1 MRMDTEL
8 TMTLAFFA
16 GLGGAGHCL
25 GMCGAFAG
33 ASGLTCAGRSAP
45 STIRALAAYHLARI
59 AAYTLI
65 GALAAAIGSTL
76 VLDGRMGLAQ
86 SVLYI
91 AAGLWVILIG
101 LRALYLPWLPG
112 PQVARGPVVISR
124 HRLIVPGLPRHALA
138 GWLNGWMPCALVFSL
153 AVKAATAP
161 SIGHGAAW
169 LLAFGLGTLSA
180 MASASALARWLTEAG
195 TWPKRIAGIAVV
207 LLGVQSVITGI
218 DFFLVMRHLA

>member
-1 MRMDTEL
+1 MRMETEL
-8 TMTLAFFA
+8 TVMLAFLA

-33 ASGLTCAGRSAP
+33 ASGLTCANRSAP
-45 STIRALAAYHLARI
+45 STIQALVLYHLARI

-65 GALAAAIGSTL
+65 GGLAAAIGSTL

-86 SVLYI
+86 SVLYV
-91 AAGLWVILIG
+91 AAGLWVIVIG
-101 LRALYLPWLPG
+101 LRALYLPFLPG
-112 PQVARGPVVISR
+112 LRVTRWNMALFRNPWFAT
-124 HRLIVPGLPRHALA
+124 GLPGHALA

-169 LLAFGLGTLSA
+169 LLAFGLGTLPA
-180 MASASALARWLTEAG
+180 MAGAGALTRWLSGAG
-195 TWPKRIAGIAVV
+195 SWPKRIAGIAVV
-207 LLGVQSVITGI
+207 LLGVQSVTTGI